1 MTTIRSLII
10 NVYDS
15 IGYNTQP
22 FRTLALL
29 CYLTGRPGK
38 GIVVTQVINIRV
50 VLSTELQSTVLS
62 PSGLCYHYDCSLTHL
77 FIYSFMS
84 SHYPDSPH
92 YNII

>member
-22 FRTLALL
+22 FHTLALL

-50 VLSTELQSTVLS
+50 VLPSELLQ
-62 PSGLCYHYDCSLTHL
+62 CCHL
-77 FIYSFMS
+77 VFCVITM
-84 SHYPDSPH
+84 
-92 YNII
+92 IAL